1 MVETLHRYK
10 HTYPDG
16 SIVQIVIWD
25 IPRTHDRPD
34 GIRYRLAYI
43 PAQAAGPAVLYDNH
57 HPKGHHKHIRGVEYA
72 YEFSDWNKLI
82 EDFYKDKEAH
92 ENL

>member
-1 MVETLHRYK
+1 MVEILHRYK

-57 HPKGHHKHIRGVEYA
+57 HPKGHHKRMNSAIGI
-72 YEFSDWNKLI
+72 N
-82 EDFYKDKEAH
+82 
-92 ENL
+92 